1 MGTTHDKFR
10 EATGRWITA
19 PSGLE
24 YRIHGA
30 LLAEY
35 VVWQGIVPS
44 LIPVAEG
51 GIPNANERD
60 EALRKA
66 MALIACCLDAM
77 RWQGEMYDRVLPPEE
92 IPAGD
97 IVVLL
102 QAINEISGI
111 RGPEAEVA
119 GRVLPE

>member
-1 MGTTHDKFR
+1 MNSVHEKFR

-66 MALIACCLDAM
+66 MALIVCCLDAM

-97 IVVLL
+97 IVVLI
-102 QAINEISGI
+102 QAINEISGV

-119 GRVLPE
+119 GRVLP